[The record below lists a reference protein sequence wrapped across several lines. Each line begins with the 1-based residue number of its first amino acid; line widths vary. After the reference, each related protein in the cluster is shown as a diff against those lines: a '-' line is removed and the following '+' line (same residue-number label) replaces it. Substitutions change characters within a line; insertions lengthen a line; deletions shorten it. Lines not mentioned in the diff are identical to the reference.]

1 MTSMDTIAR
10 WATLAGS
17 LASLVLAAG
26 CTDNELDQLDPDVFV
41 APESLDFGT
50 VTVGA
55 ESAQLVTVHNV
66 GGGTLHVDSVTMADG
81 AAGFQVEDFDGGLA
95 ADESVELLVSFLP
108 DELGPAEDVIQVVSD
123 DPDEAV
129 VDVPVWAVDVLDSP
143 VPAIAWSPSS
153 LDWGQV
159 VSGAEV
165 TLSVTVSSVGTADL
179 ELSSVTLD
187 PTSSA
192 EFVIVTDPSPVT
204 LPTSYTTQIDV
215 VYAPVDEVADVGEL
229 IVASND
235 PDTPEARIPLSGELL
250 PAPDIELVPTQLL
263 FGAVEVGQS
272 VTMDAEIWSL
282 GDADLELGTLVQT
295 GSDEFLLETNPGQEV
310 LAPGESALLTVT
322 YTPTD
327 LNPDA
332 GAVEIPSNDPDEPLV
347 TLLLSGEHEAVPDIE
362 VTPLEVDFGLV
373 DQGTA
378 VTDAVMVT
386 NVGTGDL
393 MVEAPVITGSPEF
406 SISAAQFPT
415 TIAAGASE
423 LMLVSYAP
431 ADLSSDTGEITI
443 TSDDPDEPTVVVDLL
458 GSASPIPDIELQ
470 PPLLQ
475 FGLILPGNTAVMDAT
490 VSNVGTSDLTLGSLF
505 LDAGAEF
512 TMSVDPSG
520 AVLSP
525 GDSTPIEV
533 TYAPINQGMD
543 TGVVEI
549 PSDDPDEPLIYL
561 LLSGSEQPIP
571 DIVVT
576 PLLVDFGQVDVGLAQ
591 TELVTVSN
599 VGGADLD
606 VTGLSLSGAAEFSYS
621 AANLPGTLTP
631 GAQELVEVTYTP
643 VDDLADTG
651 TLTVASADPDE
662 ATVDVALQGEA
673 TPEPDID
680 VDPWTV
686 DFGDVTVDDTVID
699 TVSVLNVGDADLL
712 IYGCSYNGAPNL
724 WVSSCPQGAVILP
737 GGSEPMEVTFHPDAE
752 LSYAGLVDITSTDPD
767 EPVVTVELLGGG
779 AAPDIDLVPTAL
791 DFGNVPVNG
800 SLTLDAEIWNVGAGD
815 LELGVL
821 VQYGSAE
828 FVMDVD
834 PSGEILGPGDV
845 TTVTVT
851 YWPVDLQADN
861 GQIQIP
867 SNDPDEAVVTLSL
880 LGEYDP
886 VADIDVDPLQIDF
899 GVQDMGT
906 TSQDQVTVTNVG
918 SGDLS
923 VDLPTLTGSTDFSIT
938 ANSFPVTLSPGVS
951 RTIHV
956 TYGPSD
962 MVADSAQIEI
972 TSDDPDEPLVIVEL
986 AGSPTPEPDIYAVP
1000 TTLSFGAIQIG
1011 NSSALTV
1018 NVSNVGSADL
1028 ELGTLTLNGAGDF
1041 AITVDPSLSV
1051 LSPGDSTLLEVTYA
1065 PTNNGNDSG
1074 YVDIP
1079 SNDPDEPVVQIDLS
1093 GSEEPV
1099 PDIDVDPLLVD
1110 FGVVDIGLSPSDIVA
1125 VSNVGGTSLTVS
1137 NLTLSGSADFSYV
1150 SNWLPG
1156 SIGVGATRNVSV
1168 VYTPSDDLADTA
1180 TLTIDSDDPDEPSVV
1195 VDIVGS
1201 PAEEPDIL
1209 VDPLVVDFGLVK
1221 TNTAETEWVTITNVG
1236 DADLDVYNCVPYGN
1250 SFAISSNPAGTLLG
1264 PGDSTQM
1271 SVTFEP
1277 TSEIAYSG
1285 RVDISSND
1293 PDEPIVQVDLL
1304 GEGAAPA
1311 IAFDPALY
1319 DFGQVGLSCEETLD
1333 IAVQSVGNAPLV
1345 LYGYSYAS
1353 LPPVNAMTLDPGQL
1367 DDYVN
1372 NGWELQPG
1380 QEITVTVSFL
1390 PDDMATFDGLLSVS
1404 SDDPDD
1410 PVLDTAQYGE
1420 GYASG
1425 DQTDSFVQQG
1435 NNWADV
1441 LWVVDNSCSMEDEQ
1455 GLLGDDFSYFY
1466 SIINNA
1472 GVDYHVSVV
1481 TTDDEDFQGASYKVI
1496 DDNTPNGAGQF
1507 AANCAVGTT
1516 GYMYERGLQYGY
1528 DALVK
1533 AENNT
1538 YPNSGFWRDDA
1549 GLRLIYV
1556 SDEPDQSG
1564 SWSQYLTWYQDMKAN
1579 PDHVI
1584 MSAIC
1589 GTNGYQ
1595 AASCVGPGG
1604 SADPGTGYVDVANA
1618 TGGVLG
1624 TICDSDWSTA
1634 LANIGWISVT
1644 LADTFTLTLT
1654 PVAQTIEVYVNGSQL
1669 LAGWSY
1675 DAGLNAV
1682 IFDPAYVPANGD
1694 SVDIHYGYAGP
1705 C

>member
-1 MTSMDTIAR
+1 MTPTGTTIR
-10 WATLAGS
+10 WTLLSAALVA
-17 LASLVLAAG
+17 LALAAG
-26 CTDNELDQLDPDVFV
+26 CTDNELEQLDPDVFV

-55 ESAQLVTVHNV
+55 ESTQLLTVHNV
-66 GGGTLHVDSVTMADG
+66 GGGTLHVDSVEMADG
-81 AAGFQVEDFDGGLA
+81 AAGFAVEDFDGGLIA
-95 ADESVELLVSFLP
+95 EESVELVVTFLP
-108 DELGPAEDVIQVVSD
+108 DELGPAEDVIQVISD
-123 DPDEAV
+123 DPDEPV
-129 VDVPVWAVDVLDSP
+129 VEVPVHAVDVLDVP
-143 VPAIAWSPSS
+143 VPAIAWSPTA

-165 TLSVTVSSVGTADL
+165 TMSVTVSSVGSADL
-179 ELSSVTLD
+179 EISSVDLD
-187 PTSSA
+187 PSSA
-192 EFVIVTDPSPVT
+192 AEFTIATDPAPVT
-204 LPTSYTTQIDV
+204 LAPSYTTQIDV
-215 VYAPVDEVADVGEL
+215 LYAPTDEIADVGEL
-229 IVASND
+229 VVSSND

-250 PAPDIELVPTQLL
+250 PAPDIELVPVQLL

-295 GSDEFLLETNPGQEV
+295 GSDEFVLETNPGQEV

-322 YTPTD
+322 YTPVD
-327 LNPDA
+327 MNPDA
-332 GAVEIPSNDPDEPLV
+332 GLVEIPSNDPDEPLV

-362 VTPLEVDFGLV
+362 VTPLLVDFGLV
-373 DQGTA
+373 DEGTS
-378 VTDAVMVT
+378 VTDAVMVS

-393 MVEAPVITGSPEF
+393 QVDAPVLTGSSEF
-406 SISAAQFPT
+406 SVSAAQFPT

-423 LMLVSYAP
+423 LILVTYAP
-431 ADLSSDTGEITI
+431 TDLADDTGEITI
-443 TSDDPDEPTVVVDLL
+443 ASDDPDEPTVVVDLV
-458 GSASPIPDIELQ
+458 GSTSPTPDITLA
-470 PPLLQ
+470 PTLLQ
-475 FGLILPGNTAVMDAT
+475 FGLILPGNSAVMDAT
-490 VSNVGTSDLTLGSLF
+490 IGNVGTADLTLGSLF

-512 TMSVDPSG
+512 SLSVDPSG
-520 AVLSP
+520 AVLAP
-525 GDSTPIEV
+525 GDTTPVEV
-533 TYAPINQGMD
+533 TYAPTNQGMD

-549 PSDDPDEPLIYL
+549 PSDDPDEPLVYL

-576 PLLVDFGQVDVGLAQ
+576 PLLVDFGQVDVGQQL

-599 VGGADLD
+599 VGGVDLQ

-621 AANLPGTLTP
+621 AANLPGTLAP
-631 GAQELVEVTYTP
+631 GAQEVVQVTYTP
-643 VDDLADTG
+643 ADDLADSG
-651 TLTVASADPDE
+651 TLTVDSDDPDE
-662 ATVDVALQGEA
+662 PTVDVALQGEP

-680 VDPWTV
+680 VDPWIL

-699 TVSVLNVGDADLL
+699 TVQVLNVGDADLL
-712 IYGCSYNGAPNL
+712 IYGCSYTGDPSL
-724 WVSSCPQGAVILP
+724 WVSSCPQGAVIPP
-737 GGSEPMEVTFHPDAE
+737 GGSELLEVTFHPDQE
-752 LSYAGLVDITSTDPD
+752 LSYGGLVDIASTDPD

-779 AAPDIDLVPTAL
+779 VAPDIDLVPTTL
-791 DFGNVPVNG
+791 DFGYVAVNG
-800 SLTLDAEIWNVGAGD
+800 SLTLDAEVWNVGAGD

-821 VQYGSAE
+821 AQYGSAE
-828 FVMDVD
+828 FAMDVD
-834 PSGEILGPGDV
+834 PSGEVLAPGDW
-845 TTVTVT
+845 TPITVT
-851 YWPVDLQADN
+851 YWPVDLQADS

-880 LGEYDP
+880 TGAHDP
-886 VADIDVDPLQIDF
+886 VADIEVDPLQIDF

-923 VDLPTLTGSTDFSIT
+923 VDLPLLSGSTDFVIGV
-938 ANSFPVTLSPGVS
+938 NSFPVTLSPGAS

-962 MVADSAQIEI
+962 MVDDSAQIEI
-972 TSDDPDEPLVIVEL
+972 ASDDPDEPLVVVEL
-986 AGSPTPEPDIYAVP
+986 LGSATPEPDIYAVP
-1000 TTLSFGAIQIG
+1000 TSLAFGAIQIG

-1018 NVSNVGSADL
+1018 NVSNVGTADL
-1028 ELGTLTLNGAGDF
+1028 ELGTLTLNGSGDF
-1041 AITVDPSLSV
+1041 AITVDPSLAV
-1051 LSPGDSTLLEVTYA
+1051 LAPGGATLLEVTYA
-1065 PTNNGNDSG
+1065 PTNNGNDNG
-1074 YVDIP
+1074 YVEIP

-1093 GSEEPV
+1093 GSEDPV

-1110 FGVVDIGLSPSDIVA
+1110 FGVVDIGLSPSDQVA
-1125 VSNVGGTSLTVS
+1125 VSNVGGASLTVS

-1150 SNWLPG
+1150 SNSLPG
-1156 SIGVGATRNVSV
+1156 SIGVGATRNVTV
-1168 VYTPSDDLADTA
+1168 IYTPSDDLADTA

-1195 VDIVGS
+1195 VDIIGS

-1209 VDPLVVDFGLVK
+1209 VDPLVVDFGQVK
-1221 TNTAETEWVTITNVG
+1221 VQTADTEWVTITNVG
-1236 DADLDVYNCVPYGN
+1236 DADLDLYNCIPYGN
-1250 SFAISSNPAGTLLG
+1250 GFAISSNPAGALLG
-1264 PGDSTQM
+1264 PGDSAQM

-1277 TSEIAYSG
+1277 NNDVSYSG

-1293 PDEPIVQVDLL
+1293 PDEPVVQVDLL

-1311 IAFDPALY
+1311 IAFDPPLF
-1319 DFGQVGLSCEETLD
+1319 DFGPVGLTCEETLD
-1333 IAVQSVGNAPLV
+1333 IAVQSVGAAPLV
-1345 LYGYSYAS
+1345 LYGYTYGS

-1372 NGWELQPG
+1372 YGWELQPG
-1380 QEITVTVSFL
+1380 DEITVTVSFI
-1390 PDDMATFDGLLSVS
+1390 PDDLATYDGLLSVS

-1410 PVLDTAQYGE
+1410 PVLDAAQYGE
-1420 GYASG
+1420 GYVSA
-1425 DQTDSFVQQG
+1425 DQTDSYVQQG
-1435 NNWADV
+1435 NNWSDV

-1455 GLLGDDFSYFY
+1455 GLLGDDFTTFY

-1472 GVDYHVSVV
+1472 GVDYHISVV

-1496 DDNTPNGAGQF
+1496 DDTTPNGAGQF

-1516 GYMYERGLQYGY
+1516 GYMYERGLEYGY
-1528 DALVK
+1528 EALVK
-1533 AENNT
+1533 AENGT
-1538 YPNSGFWRDDA
+1538 YPNSNFWRDDA
-1549 GLRLIYV
+1549 GLRVIYV

-1564 SWSQYLTWYQDMKAN
+1564 SWSQYLSWYQGMKVN

-1584 MSAIC
+1584 LSAIC

-1595 AASCVGPGG
+1595 ATSCTGPGG

-1624 TICDSDWSTA
+1624 TICDADWSAA

-1644 LADTFTLTLT
+1644 LADTFALSQT
-1654 PVAQTIEVYVNGSQL
+1654 PVVQTIEVWVNGTQYPG
-1669 LAGWSY
+1669 GWSY
-1675 DAGLNAV
+1675 DAALNAV
-1682 IFDPAYVPANGD
+1682 VFDPNAVPANGD
-1694 SVDIHYGYAGP
+1694 TVEIIYGTYGP